1 MSLKAGVSRVCITPP
16 MDIPL
21 GGTFVRPFPRFVH
34 DDLWARCLFLENDGT
49 RIAIV
54 TTDLLGMRYD
64 LVDKVIARLKRSIG
78 LRPDELVLHCT
89 HCHSGPDVTAI
100 IHEPLDHPYM
110 DELAGSLARMVREA
124 ASNLQPATAGWAM
137 GKLEG
142 ICTNRR
148 IRVADGKVRMNWE
161 AIPEEE
167 IIGRGPIDPDLGVLR
182 VDDAGGKPLAALIH
196 YTCHPA
202 IISPAPEQI
211 SADFP
216 GIVSRMVERLWGD
229 GITALY
235 MNGAFGNINHI
246 MRPSE
251 SDAMTAGVTV
261 GHPFEEAERV
271 GQPIAYQAL
280 QLLPGIETAD
290 QPLGLASRWFPVAN
304 RRPPVENAVEAKV
317 AHVKE
322 QMRIE
327 SAMTRGDDKAV
338 AEMRINLTYMEH
350 WARMWETM
358 SDESELRLSAFRIGG
373 LGVACIP
380 GEPFVEIGFA
390 IKEGSPFEKTWVFAN
405 TNGYGGYMPTEESF
419 AQGGYEVRTCCWS
432 HWREDTDGVVAKAS
446 VELLGGLIRD
456 A

>member
-16 MDIPL
+16 FDIPL
-21 GGTFVRPFPRFVH
+21 GGTFVRPFPQSVH

-54 TTDLLGMRYD
+54 TADLLGLRYD
-64 LVDKVIARLKRSIG
+64 LIDKVAARLKKSIG
-78 LRPDELVLHCT
+78 LRADELVLHCT

-110 DELAGSLARMVREA
+110 DDLAKDLAQMVREA
-124 ASNLQPATAGWAM
+124 ASNLRPAKAGWAV
-137 GKLEG
+137 GRLEG

-161 AIPEEE
+161 AVPEEE
-167 IIGRGPIDPDLGVLR
+167 IVGRGPIDPDLGVLR
-182 VDDAGGKPLAALIH
+182 VDDADGKPLAALIH

-211 SADFP
+211 SADYP
-216 GIVSRMVERLWGD
+216 GIVSRMVERLWGE
-229 GITALY
+229 GTTALFV
-235 MNGAFGNINHI
+235 NGAFGNINHI

-261 GHPFEEAERV
+261 GRPFEEAERV
-271 GQPIAYQAL
+271 GQPIAHHAL
-280 QLLPGIETAD
+280 QLLHGVRTAD
-290 QPLGLASRWFPVAN
+290 QSLGLTSKRFPTAN

-317 AHVKE
+317 ALVKE
-322 QMRIE
+322 QMRFDNAMARGDE
-327 SAMTRGDDKAV
+327 RAMT
-338 AEMRINLTYMEH
+338 ELRINMTYMEH
-350 WARMWETM
+350 WGRMWESM
-358 SDESELRLSAFRIGG
+358 PEESEMRLSAFRIGD

-390 IKEGSPFEKTWVFAN
+390 IKQASPLEPTWVLGN
-405 TNGYGGYMPTEESF
+405 TNGYTGYMPTEESF
-419 AQGGYEVRTCCWS
+419 PQGGYEVRTCCWS
-432 HWREDTDGVVAKAS
+432 HWREDTDGIVAETS
-446 VELLGGLIRD
+446 VELLERLRNE
-456 A
+456 